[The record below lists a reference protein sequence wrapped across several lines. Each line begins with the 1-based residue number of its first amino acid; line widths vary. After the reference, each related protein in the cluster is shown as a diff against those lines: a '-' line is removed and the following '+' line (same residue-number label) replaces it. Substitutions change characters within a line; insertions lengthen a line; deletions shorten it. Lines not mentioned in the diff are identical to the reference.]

1 MPQPRIKEPCF
12 KCGKQGH
19 FACECYS
26 RTQINYS
33 SYIDN
38 QDEMVG
44 IQPPLQLSNL
54 LSNALTAFDSLPNN
68 QKDELIQKYKGG
80 AQDFPNI

>member
-1 MPQPRIKEPCF
+1 
-12 KCGKQGH
+12 
-19 FACECYS
+19 
-26 RTQINYS
+26 
-33 SYIDN
+33 
-38 QDEMVG
+38 MVG